1 MIESFYV
8 RKDEIKQKDLEIKG
22 GRSLVKIFSMRI
34 LGFMYKI
41 VLTITNTIS
50 WDYPFFYLK

>member
-1 MIESFYV
+1 MIESLYV
-8 RKDEIKQKDLEIKG
+8 RKDEIKQKDLEIKE
-22 GRSLVKIFSMRI
+22 GRSLVKIFSMHI

>member
-8 RKDEIKQKDLEIKG
+8 RKDEIKQKDLGIKG

-34 LGFMYKI
+34 LEFMYKI